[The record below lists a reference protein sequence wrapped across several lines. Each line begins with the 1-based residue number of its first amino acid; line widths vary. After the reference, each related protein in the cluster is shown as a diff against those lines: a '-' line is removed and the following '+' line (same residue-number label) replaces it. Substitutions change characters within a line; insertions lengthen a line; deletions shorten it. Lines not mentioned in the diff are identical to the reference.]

1 MLIPI
6 KFINIIFIKML
17 LIDYFLMKLAKK
29 CLLIVN
35 NTTMMPTCK
44 KYKKCLNDHL
54 KHEISSEYIMFF
66 L

>member
-1 MLIPI
+1 
-6 KFINIIFIKML
+6 ML